1 MNANHFY
8 SSQLTHHQAKDW
20 TKIKQYGYMCHYGF
34 SDFSIF
40 FNYMVWQHGNSFLK
54 IIISSYDFPS
64 FFRYLILKLEKLR
77 QPVKIFWDNHF
88 LHRFSPPPD
97 QCWWVCKLQQHHAAD
112 KLLTHNIDIGEG
124 EGVLM
129 ELTLSFLREKRNNL
143 CLIELSQKFCDW
155 L

>member
-1 MNANHFY
+1 MVTCAIMDFRIFQFFLIIWYDRAWQFISKNNNFILWF
-8 SSQLTHHQAKDW
+8 SFFLQILDFKTW
-20 TKIKQYGYMCHYGF
+20 KIKTTSH
-34 SDFSIF
+34 
-40 FNYMVWQHGNSFLK
+40 
-54 IIISSYDFPS
+54 
-64 FFRYLILKLEKLR
+64 
-77 QPVKIFWDNHF
+77 KIFWDNHF

-112 KLLTHNIDIGEG
+112 KLLTHSIDIGEG

-129 ELTLSFLREKRNNL
+129 ELTLSFLKENRNNL

>member
-1 MNANHFY
+1 MVTCAIMDFRIFQFFSIIWYDRAWQFISKNNNFILWF
-8 SSQLTHHQAKDW
+8 SFFLQILDFKTW
-20 TKIKQYGYMCHYGF
+20 KIKTTSH
-34 SDFSIF
+34 
-40 FNYMVWQHGNSFLK
+40 
-54 IIISSYDFPS
+54 
-64 FFRYLILKLEKLR
+64 
-77 QPVKIFWDNHF
+77 KIFWDNHF
-88 LHRFSPPPD
+88 LCRFSPPPD
-97 QCWWVCKLQQHHAAD
+97 QCWWVSKLQQHHAAD